1 MTSVAQTSVA
11 QTLAGWAAGLE
22 PGPGDLELAD
32 RSLRDTAAVALAAR
46 DHRVTRLAASSGALS
61 EGARWAVAG
70 HVLDFDDLHMPS
82 TAHISVVCV
91 PAALAASQWAGS
103 QWAGSQWAGSQ
114 WAGDGA
120 RPTTGVAR
128 RAAGGGTQRAAGRG
142 ARAYLA
148 AAGVM
153 ARLGMALGWRH
164 YAAGWHATC
173 TAGAPAA
180 AAGAAVALGLPAER
194 IAVAM
199 ALAVPAAGG
208 VQRAFGTD
216 AKSLQV
222 GFAVDAGLRAAR
234 LAAAGAQADPA
245 ALDTWLELV
254 GGDPAALDLAAV
266 DPPVVAPSVV
276 DPSPLNRSAADPSG
290 PLIPNGLAVKLY
302 PCCYALQRPIAALAE
317 LAPELDP
324 AAVRRIVLRT
334 PEATVVPLIHHRPE
348 SGLQGKFSLEYAAA
362 AALLDPYPGFG
373 SFTDEAVGR
382 EAARR
387 LVGLVEIKLEPGG
400 DGLLDGELE
409 AEIHLGDGTVR
420 RARQQ
425 YPPGSPARPPT
436 PDQLRAKLDDCVGD
450 LDTNPSEWTW
460 ENVPGVFR
468 QFLGGGER
476 G

>member
-1 MTSVAQTSVA
+1 MTSVAE
-11 QTLAGWAAGLE
+11 TLAGWAARIG

-82 TAHISVVCV
+82 TAHVSVVCV
-91 PAALAASQWAGS
+91 PAALAS
-103 QWAGSQWAGSQ
+103 
-114 WAGDGA
+114 
-120 RPTTGVAR
+120 
-128 RAAGGGTQRAAGRG
+128 GGG

-153 ARLGMALGWRH
+153 ARLGVALGWRH

-245 ALDTWLELV
+245 ALDAWLALV
-254 GGDPAALDLAAV
+254 GGNPAAIGLAAIGPAAMDPTAEGPSAIDPAAIGPAAMDQTAV
-266 DPPVVAPSVV
+266 S
-276 DPSPLNRSAADPSG
+276 RSAADPPG
-290 PLIPNGLAVKLY
+290 PEEPLIPNGLAVKLY
-302 PCCYALQRPIAALAE
+302 PCCYALQRPIAALAG
-317 LAPELDP
+317 LAAGLDP

-362 AALLDPYPGFG
+362 AALLDAYPGFG

-387 LVGLVEIKLEPGG
+387 LAGLVEVTLEPGG

-409 AEIHLGDGTVR
+409 AEIHLGDGPASQNTVR
-420 RARQQ
+420 RARLQ

-436 PDQLRAKLDDCVGD
+436 VDQLRAKLDDCVGD
-450 LDTNPSEWTW
+450 LDTDPSEWTW
-460 ENVPGVFR
+460 ENVPGVLR
-468 QFLGGGER
+468 RFLPEE
-476 G
+476 